1 MDDDSLEKP
10 PAIGPVPAGLAF
22 EDGKAVVFEV
32 SGYSCGLPLEQVRE
46 IVPMCDLAR
55 PPGLPPLLEG
65 LLNLR
70 GEITPVIRMARL
82 FGLPPIVLRRHT
94 QIVVLQGPAPL
105 ALLSDR
111 VRNVSAVAPSEILPA
126 SGDSVFND
134 CLAGVLPAAHG
145 PIHLLHAERLLLA
158 QEKQRISE
166 LREIAQRRLA
176 ELEGVGP

>member
-1 MDDDSLEKP
+1 MDEDSPKRQTD
-10 PAIGPVPAGLAF
+10 IVPRQASEG
-22 EDGKAVVFEV
+22 GKAVVFEV

-70 GEITPVIRMARL
+70 GEITPVIRMDRL
-82 FGLPPIVLRRHT
+82 FGLPPIVFRRHT
-94 QIVVLQGPAPL
+94 QLVVLQGAAPL
-105 ALLSDR
+105 ALLSDA
-111 VRNVSAVAPSEILPA
+111 VRNIAPVEPADILA
-126 SGDSVFND
+126 CEDSVFND

-158 QEKQRISE
+158 QEKRRVSE
-166 LREIAQRRLA
+166 LQQLAQRRLA
-176 ELEGVGP
+176 ELEEVGP